1 MSVRAGIYG
10 RNSKGEA
17 KSIEDQLELGRDAVA
32 ENGWTLTQEYQDDS
46 SASLYRHK
54 ERENWSRL
62 LADLAA
68 GALDVLVLWKPAR
81 GSRDEIDWFPLLRS
95 CQERGVLLHI
105 VADGRT
111 YDPRDGRDWKTLADE
126 GVNASYYS
134 RQLSKDVR
142 RGVGKAAS
150 KGGPHGRVAFGYD
163 GRYDE
168 TTKRPVRV
176 PNAHAVIVRE
186 IFERLDQLTP
196 ISTLTKDFRDRD
208 VPSPSGKPWQRNTI
222 RTIATNVSY
231 VGLRRHDGE
240 DHAAQ
245 WLALVEEGTFWRVQ
259 ELLSQPERKTTRPGS
274 AKYLLSYIATA
285 PCGGHLRRINGKAG
299 GAERYSCVEDGC
311 VSIVQAEAD
320 EVVESIILARLARPD
335 ARALFARDGRQE
347 REAHAEA
354 ARYRVQLEEARQS
367 FELPDG
373 ISAEALARKE
383 RALLPLIEDAERRAR
398 PVGTSGALGE
408 LLDAEGMEAV
418 QAVWDGWGMAAR
430 RSVVS
435 AVARVVLGPPT
446 RRLPKHAD
454 PELRLTEAFARLT
467 VTPASQQVH

>member
-1 MSVRAGIYG
+1 MTRAGIYG

-17 KSIEDQLELGRDAVA
+17 KSIEDQLELGREAVA
-32 ENGWTLTQEYQDDS
+32 EKGWTLAQEYQDDS

-95 CQERGVLLHI
+95 CQDRGVLLHI

-168 TTKRPVRV
+168 ATKRPMRV

-196 ISTLTKDFRDRD
+196 ISALTKDFRERD
-208 VPSPSGKPWQRNTI
+208 LPSPSGKPWQRNTI

-231 VGLRRHDGE
+231 AGIRRHGGE
-240 DHAAQ
+240 DRPAQ
-245 WLALVEEGTFWRVQ
+245 WPALVEAGMFWRVQ

-274 AKYLLSYIATA
+274 ALYLLSYIGLS
-285 PCGGHLRRINGKAG
+285 PCGKIQRRSGKP
-299 GAERYSCVEDGC
+299 GAPDRYACVEDGC
-311 VSIVQAEAD
+311 VSIVRAEAD
-320 EVVESIILARLARPD
+320 EVVESVILARLSRPD
-335 ARALFARDGRQE
+335 ARALLARDGQQE
-347 REAHAEA
+347 HQAHAEA
-354 ARYRVQLEEARQS
+354 ARYRVQLEDARRS

-398 PVGTSGALGE
+398 PAGTSGALAA
-408 LLDAEGMEAV
+408 LLAAEDVYAAWEGLT
-418 QAVWDGWGMAAR
+418 MAAR
-430 RSVVS
+430 RSVVGLL
-435 AVARVVLGPPT
+435 AEVRLGPPT
-446 RRLPKHAD
+446 RRLGKLAD
-454 PELRLTEAFARLT
+454 PEERLVEAFARLS
-467 VTPASQQVH
+467 VTPRQSTSELL